1 MHVLWEVSLQN
12 EHREVM
18 QWWKSSFDLNLQ
30 GVLKYEWNAYVQG
43 ILHCGLNLTEEDDM
57 LALLWNEKLEWVI
70 SKVPIMQSS
79 SHLLN
84 LTKVVVY

>member
-30 GVLKYEWNAYVQG
+30 GVLKYEWNGYVKG
-43 ILHCGLNLTEEDDM
+43 IFHFGLNLTEEDDM
-57 LALLWNEKLEWVI
+57 LASFWNEEPK
-70 SKVPIMQSS
+70 
-79 SHLLN
+79 
-84 LTKVVVY
+84 